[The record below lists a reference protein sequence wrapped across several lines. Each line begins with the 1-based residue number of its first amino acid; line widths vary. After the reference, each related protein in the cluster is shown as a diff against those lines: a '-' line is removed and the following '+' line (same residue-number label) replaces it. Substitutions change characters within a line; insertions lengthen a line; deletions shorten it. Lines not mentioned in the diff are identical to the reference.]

1 MKKTRIVSSIISTIL
16 LIIFAMCCSGCIGV
30 RIYVNKYIKDNYN
43 RRVSVW
49 QETASKIPDSGIVF
63 VGDSH
68 TEYYAL
74 DEYFPEYPVINRGIY
89 GDTTYGVKK
98 RLEESVFTLKPSKVF
113 LLIGANDI
121 NKTSDT
127 NEVIAGHIG
136 EIVNKIRGAVPETKI
151 YLQSLYPVNRNG
163 KNSNRIDIYKLN
175 NKRINA
181 INLLLKSFCYDE
193 NIEYIDMFSLLTDAN
208 GQLREEFT
216 IEGLHLNATGYRF
229 VTENLRPYVEKDEL

>member
-1 MKKTRIVSSIISTIL
+1 LKNIKSKIIFAVSTIL
-16 LIIFAMCCSGCIGV
+16 LVIVVLCCTGCIGV
-30 RIYVNKYIKDNYN
+30 RIYVNKFIKDNYN

-49 QETASKIPDSGIVF
+49 QETVVNIPDGSIVF
-63 VGDSH
+63 IGDSH

-98 RLEESVFTLKPSKVF
+98 RLDESVFSLNPSKVF

-127 NEVIAGHIG
+127 NEVIAGNIR
-136 EIVNKIRGAVPETKI
+136 EIITQIKDAVPETKI

-175 NKRINA
+175 NKRIST
-181 INLLLKSFCYDE
+181 INLLLESLCHDE
-193 NIEYIDMFSLLTDAN
+193 SIVYIDMFSPLTDDN
-208 GQLREEFT
+208 GQLREDFT
-216 IEGLHLNATGYRF
+216 IEGLHLNAAGYGF
-229 VTENLRPYVEKDEL
+229 VTEILRPYVE